1 MTDKKEYKESIDN
14 ERLELLIEIDS
25 IMDKPLIILAFIWL
39 GIIIV
44 DFTTGLTTQ
53 LLILNYAIW
62 AIFILDF
69 LIGLI
74 IAPIKSDYLKS
85 NWIIGLSVILPAF
98 GILRLFRAARL
109 LRFSRFIRSVNLLR
123 LLASMRRGISAL
135 KNILK
140 SHGLGYIITI
150 TIILIF
156 TGAAGMAYFESPEA
170 VNQSG
175 NPNATGLASYWDA
188 LWWTVMIMTTMG
200 SQYWPVTVEGR
211 TLGILLALY
220 AFIFFGYI
228 AANIA
233 SNFIKPIK

>member
-175 NPNATGLASYWDA
+175 HPNATGLASYWDA

-211 TLGILLALY
+211 TLGFLLALY